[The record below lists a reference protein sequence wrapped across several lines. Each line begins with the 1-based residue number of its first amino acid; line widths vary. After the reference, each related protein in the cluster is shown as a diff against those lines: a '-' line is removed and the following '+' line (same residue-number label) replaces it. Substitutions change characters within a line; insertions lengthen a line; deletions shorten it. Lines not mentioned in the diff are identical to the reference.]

1 MPKQVLPLSHTQIK
15 SAKPNNKPYKLSD
28 GKGLHLKV
36 NPNGSKYWIFN
47 YIKPI
52 TKKRTEISLG
62 TFPEV
67 SLETARKNRAHVREL
82 IAQGIDPQKD
92 KFNRQQALELNAEN
106 TLFQLFQRWIEIKK
120 STITQDYANDIERSF
135 INYVFPSLGN
145 MHISEITAPVAIK
158 ALQPLSN
165 KGLHETVRRTCGRL
179 NQIMEFAVNTGIIP
193 INPLSKIKEAF
204 VKPVVTNLKSI
215 HPNELSQLLKEL
227 DALSMREQTR
237 NLIMFQL
244 HTMVR
249 PNEAARVEWSDI
261 DIKNCMW
268 VIPKEKIKRK
278 RDHTVL
284 LSKQAIKILKSQ
296 ESYRFISNFVFPSY
310 SDLNHHMSTQA
321 VNNII
326 KKTSFKGLLVSHGF
340 RTLASTILNEQNF
353 NPELVEVSLSHIDKN
368 TVRAVYNRA
377 EYIDPRREMM
387 QWWSDHIEKERY
399 A

>member
-15 SAKPNNKPYKLSD
+15 SAKPKDKPYKLSD

-67 SLETARKNRAHVREL
+67 SLESARKQRAHVREL

-92 KFNRQQALELNAEN
+92 KFNRQQALEVNAEN

-120 STITQDYANDIERSF
+120 ATVTDDYANDIERSF

-145 MHISEITAPVAIK
+145 LHISEITAPVAIK

-204 VKPVVTNLKSI
+204 KKPVVTNLKSI
-215 HPNELSQLLKEL
+215 HPSELSQLLKEL

-237 NLIMFQL
+237 NLVMFQL

-249 PNEAARVEWSDI
+249 PNEAARVEWSEI
-261 DIKNCMW
+261 DIKKGMW

-284 LSKQAIKILKSQ
+284 LSKQVIMILKSQ

-326 KKTSFKGLLVSHGF
+326 KKTSFKGKLVSHGF

-353 NPELVEVSLSHIDKN
+353 NPEHVEVSLSHIDKN

-387 QWWSDHIEKERY
+387 QCWSDHIDKERY

>member
-15 SAKPNNKPYKLSD
+15 SAKPKDKPYKLSD

-36 NPNGSKYWIFN
+36 NPKGSKYWIFN

-67 SLETARKNRAHVREL
+67 SLESARKQRAHVREL

-92 KFNRQQALELNAEN
+92 KFNRQQALEVNAEN

-120 STITQDYANDIERSF
+120 ATVTDDYANDIERSF

-145 MHISEITAPVAIK
+145 LHISEITAPVAIK

-204 VKPVVTNLKSI
+204 KKPVVTNLKSI
-215 HPNELSQLLKEL
+215 HPSELSQLLKEL

-237 NLIMFQL
+237 NLVMFQL

-249 PNEAARVEWSDI
+249 PNEAARVEWSEI
-261 DIKNCMW
+261 DIKKGMW
-268 VIPKEKIKRK
+268 VIAKEKIKRK

-284 LSKQAIKILKSQ
+284 LSKQVIMILKSQ

-326 KKTSFKGLLVSHGF
+326 KKTSFKGKLVSHGF

-353 NPELVEVSLSHIDKN
+353 NPEHVEVSLSHIDKN

-387 QWWSDHIEKERY
+387 QCWSDHIDKERY